1 MEKLQR
7 RIEKQTKQRD
17 QLSENVSLLERE
29 TEELEYANAQ
39 YKEQLE
45 KVKRETDEVD
55 ASIAQSSVKA
65 NEVAVVTALIEEKSR
80 LADEKKQLKRNC
92 IDEKKNLDE

>member
-1 MEKLQR
+1 M
-7 RIEKQTKQRD
+7 
-17 QLSENVSLLERE
+17 
-29 TEELEYANAQ
+29 
-39 YKEQLE
+39 
-45 KVKRETDEVD
+45 KRETDEVD